1 MVKETLIMENKFKLT
16 QSGYEQ
22 HQKELEE
29 LKGPVRE
36 QNLQDLKE
44 ARAMGDLSEN
54 ADYDAA
60 RDEQARIEA
69 RIKEI
74 ENILKNS
81 SIIKENNRSRLI
93 SIGKQVSIKFVKQNI
108 EKSFRIV
115 GSVEADPLNNLI
127 SDESPLG
134 KALIGKKKDDVV
146 YYKAETGKDI
156 TVEIL
161 EVK

>member
-1 MVKETLIMENKFKLT
+1 MENKFKLT

-22 HQKELEE
+22 HKRELEE

-36 QNLQDLKE
+36 KNLQDLKE
-44 ARAMGDLSEN
+44 ARSLGDLSEN

-81 SIIKENNRSRLI
+81 VIINENSRSRTI
-93 SIGKQVSIKFVKQNI
+93 SIGKQVTIKFVKQDL
-108 EKSFRIV
+108 EKQFKIV
-115 GSVEADPLNNLI
+115 GSVEANPMNNQI

-134 KALIGKKKDDVV
+134 KALIGKKKGQTVH
-146 YYKAETGKDI
+146 YKAETGKDI
-156 TVEIL
+156 TVEII

>member
-1 MVKETLIMENKFKLT
+1 MKRRRIMENKFKLT
-16 QSGYEQ
+16 QSGYDQ

-29 LKGPVRE
+29 LKGPIRE
-36 QNLQDLKE
+36 KNLQDLKE
-44 ARAMGDLSEN
+44 ARALGDLSEN

-60 RDEQARIEA
+60 RNEQARIEA

-81 SIIKENNRSRLI
+81 TIIQENNRSRII
-93 SIGKQVSIKFVKQNI
+93 SIGKQVELLFVNQKM
-108 EKSFRIV
+108 EKSFKIV

-134 KALIGKKKDDVV
+134 KALIGKKKGQVIN
-146 YYKAETGKDI
+146 YKAETGKDI
-156 TVEIL
+156 TVEVL

>member
-1 MVKETLIMENKFKLT
+1 MENKFKLT
-16 QSGYEQ
+16 QLGYDQ

-29 LKGPVRE
+29 LKGPIRE
-36 QNLQDLKE
+36 KNLQDLKE
-44 ARAMGDLSEN
+44 ARALGDLSEN

-60 RDEQARIEA
+60 RNEQARIEA

-81 SIIKENNRSRLI
+81 TIIQENNRSRII
-93 SIGKQVSIKFVKQNI
+93 SIGKNVDLLFVNQKLN
-108 EKSFRIV
+108 KSFKIV

-134 KALIGKKKDDVV
+134 KALIGKKKGQVV
-146 YYKAETGKDI
+146 NYKAETGKDI

-161 EVK
+161 DVK

>member
-1 MVKETLIMENKFKLT
+1 MENKFKLT
-16 QSGYEQ
+16 QAGYEQ

-29 LKGPVRE
+29 LKGPIRE
-36 QNLQDLKE
+36 KNLQDLQE
-44 ARAMGDLSEN
+44 ARAQGDLSEN

-81 SIIKENNRSRLI
+81 VIINENSRSKTI
-93 SIGKQVSIKFVKQNI
+93 SVGKQVTIKFVDLKK
-108 EKSFRIV
+108 EKTLKIV
-115 GSVEADPLNNLI
+115 GPVEANPLNNQI

-134 KALIGKKKDDVV
+134 KALIGQKKGQTIQ
-146 YYKAETGKDI
+146 YKAETGKEI

>member
-1 MVKETLIMENKFKLT
+1 MENKFKLT
-16 QSGYEQ
+16 QSGYDQ
-22 HQKELEE
+22 HQLELEE

-36 QNLQDLKE
+36 KNLEDLKE

-60 RDEQARIEA
+60 RNEQARIEA

-81 SIIKENNRSRLI
+81 TIIQENNRSRII
-93 SIGKQVSIKFVKQNI
+93 SIGKNVGLLYVHQKL
-108 EKSFRIV
+108 EKSFKIV

-134 KALIGKKKDDVV
+134 KALIGKKKGQIVNF
-146 YYKAETGKDI
+146 KAETGKDI

-161 EVK
+161 DVK

>member
-1 MVKETLIMENKFKLT
+1 MENKFKLT
-16 QSGYEQ
+16 QAGYEQ

-29 LKGPVRE
+29 LKGPIRE
-36 QNLQDLKE
+36 KNLQDLQE
-44 ARAMGDLSEN
+44 ARAQGDLSEN

-81 SIIKENNRSRLI
+81 VIINENSRSKTI
-93 SIGKQVSIKFVKQNI
+93 SVGKQVTIKFVDLKT
-108 EKSFRIV
+108 EKTLKIV
-115 GSVEADPLNNLI
+115 GPVEANPLNNQI

-134 KALIGKKKDDVV
+134 KALIGQKKGQTIQ
-146 YYKAETGKDI
+146 YKAETGKEI

>member
-1 MVKETLIMENKFKLT
+1 MENKFKLT
-16 QSGYEQ
+16 QAGFEQ

-29 LKGPVRE
+29 LKGPIRE
-36 QNLQDLKE
+36 KNLQDLQE
-44 ARAMGDLSEN
+44 ARAQGDLSEN

-74 ENILKNS
+74 ENILKNAVIINENS
-81 SIIKENNRSRLI
+81 RSKSISV
-93 SIGKQVSIKFVKQNI
+93 GKQITVKFIKQNV
-108 EKSFRIV
+108 EKKLKLV
-115 GSVEADPLNNLI
+115 GPVEANPLSNQI

-134 KALIGKKKDDVV
+134 KALIGQKKGQIIH
-146 YYKAETGKDI
+146 YKAETGKEI

-161 EVK
+161 DVK

>member
-1 MVKETLIMENKFKLT
+1 MENKFKLT
-16 QSGYEQ
+16 QAGYEQ

-29 LKGPVRE
+29 LKGPIRE
-36 QNLQDLKE
+36 KNLQDLQE
-44 ARAMGDLSEN
+44 ARAQGDLSEN

-81 SIIKENNRSRLI
+81 VIINENSRSKTI
-93 SIGKQVSIKFVKQNI
+93 SVGKQVTIKFVDLKK
-108 EKSFRIV
+108 EKTLKIV
-115 GSVEADPLNNLI
+115 GPVEANPLNNQI

-134 KALIGKKKDDVV
+134 KALIGQKKGQTIQ
-146 YYKAETGKDI
+146 YKAETGKDI